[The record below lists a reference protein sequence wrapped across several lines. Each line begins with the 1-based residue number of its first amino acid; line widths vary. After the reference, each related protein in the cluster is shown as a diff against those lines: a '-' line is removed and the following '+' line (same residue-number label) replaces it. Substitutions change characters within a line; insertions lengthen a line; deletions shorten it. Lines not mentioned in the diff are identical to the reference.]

1 MLRFI
6 GQRLIAT
13 VVVLFGVSVLVFAI
27 LYLMPGDAAQ
37 TLLFGTQATP
47 EQIIALRHNLGLDR
61 PLVVQYVDYLSH
73 VLRGDLGT
81 SYVTHRTVNE
91 EITSQFPAT
100 MRLAGAGMFVALLIG
115 LPTGILAAIRRG
127 TWIDNFASGI
137 SVLGVAVPNFWLAV
151 LMTLLFSVKF
161 HVFPVLGSGS
171 LRAIV
176 LPAIALGWG
185 FAAIITRLV
194 RASMIEIL
202 NQPYVTTARAKGL
215 EERVVVLGHALKNAM
230 IPVLTILGLQ
240 VANLLS
246 GAVVV
251 ESIYARQGIGTLAVR
266 GILAKDIPMIQGI
279 TIFVAAI
286 YVLINLLVDIGYAL
300 LDPRIRHGQ

>member
-1 MLRFI
+1 
-6 GQRLIAT
+6 
-13 VVVLFGVSVLVFAI
+13 
-27 LYLMPGDAAQ
+27 
-37 TLLFGTQATP
+37 
-47 EQIIALRHNLGLDR
+47 
-61 PLVVQYVDYLSH
+61 
-73 VLRGDLGT
+73 
-81 SYVTHRTVNE
+81 
-91 EITSQFPAT
+91 
-100 MRLAGAGMFVALLIG
+100 
-115 LPTGILAAIRRG
+115 
-127 TWIDNFASGI
+127 
-137 SVLGVAVPNFWLAV
+137 VAVPNFWLAV

-161 HVFPVLGSGS
+161 NIFPVLGSGS

-176 LPAIALGWG
+176 LPAVALGWG

-194 RASMIEIL
+194 RASMIEVL

-215 EERVVVLGHALKNAM
+215 NERVVILGHALKNAM

-279 TIFVAAI
+279 VLFVAAI

-300 LDPRIRHGQ
+300 LDPRIRHDQ

>member
-6 GQRLIAT
+6 GQRLVAT

-47 EQIIALRHNLGLDR
+47 EQIVALRHNLGLDR
-61 PLVVQYVDYLSH
+61 PLIVQYVDYLSH

-91 EITSQFPAT
+91 EIASQFPAT
-100 MRLAGAGMFVALLIG
+100 LRMAGAGMFVALIIG

-127 TWIDNFASGI
+127 TWIDNLASGI

-171 LRAIV
+171 PRAIV

-215 EERVVVLGHALKNAM
+215 NERAVVLGHALKNAM

-266 GILAKDIPMIQGI
+266 GVLAKDIPMIQGT

-300 LDPRIRHGQ
+300 LDPRIRHGN